1 MAQPVL
7 RKPLL
12 TEKATLMGEKGIYT
26 FEVSAESNKIQIT
39 AAIESQFDVK
49 VADVNTMW
57 MPLRRKSQF
66 TRKGV
71 LRGTKSR
78 RKKAIVTLKPGFTID
93 LFTPIEAKEKAE
105 L

>member
-1 MAQPVL
+1 MIRSIL
-7 RKPLL
+7 HKPLL
-12 TEKATLMGEKGIYT
+12 TEKATTFSEKGIYV
-26 FEVSAESNKIQIT
+26 FEVAPNANKIQI
-39 AAIESQFDVK
+39 AAAVKAQFNVDVE
-49 VADVNTMW
+49 DVRTMW

-78 RKKAIVTLKPGFTID
+78 RKKAIVELKAGQTID
-93 LFTPIEAKEKAE
+93 VFTPMEAKADTG

>member
-1 MAQPVL
+1 MEQAIL
-7 RKPLL
+7 RRPLL
-12 TEKATLMGEKGIYT
+12 TEKATLLGEKGIYT
-26 FEVSAESNKIQIT
+26 FEVSPEANKIQIG

-49 VADVNTMW
+49 VLDVRTLW
-57 MPLRRKSQF
+57 MPLRRRSQF

-78 RKKAIVTLKPGFTID
+78 RKKAIVTLKPGFAID
-93 LFTPIEAKEKAE
+93 LFTPMETKEKSE

>member
-1 MAQPVL
+1 MTRTIL
-7 RKPLL
+7 HKPLL
-12 TEKATLMGEKGIYT
+12 TEKATMLAEKGIYA
-26 FEVSAESNKIQIT
+26 FEVSPDANKIQI
-39 AAIESQFDVK
+39 AAAVKAQFNVDVSS
-49 VADVNTMW
+49 VRTMW

-78 RKKAIVTLKPGFTID
+78 RKKAIVELKAGQTID
-93 LFTPIEAKEKAE
+93 VFTPMDAKADTG